1 MPARALI
8 TSAGSGP
15 ANNFMRSLRAEESHL
30 ALTLVGTHHDRF
42 LLKKSRA
49 DRNYLI
55 PPISTPGFLR
65 ALRRVIGAERIDV
78 LVPIADA
85 DVTVVSA
92 LRHRIPCRLLLAR
105 PGVIRLCQDKYRLN
119 AVLHSR
125 GLPVPLT
132 YPITHRD
139 GIERVF
145 RRLGSPRVAWCRIRF
160 GNGSTGALPVKRPA
174 QARAW
179 IDYWREMRGVPTR
192 AFTLSEYLP
201 GRDFGCQSLWRE
213 GELLLVKAFERLSYI
228 TAGGSPSGVSSAA
241 ALAKVVA
248 EPRVVDVCVAAIR
261 ALDRQPSGLFSIDLK
276 ENAAGTPCITEI
288 NAGRPLA
295 GTNLLDLTGKHN
307 MATAY
312 VRAALGEPVTFHG
325 QDDAEETWYMVRDLD
340 TLPDIF
346 HADDLFEGI
355 VDARG

>member
-1 MPARALI
+1 MPTRVLI

-15 ANNFMRSLRAEESHL
+15 ANNFVRSLRAGEPDL
-30 ALTLVGTHHDRF
+30 TLTLVGTHHDRF
-42 LLKKSRA
+42 FLKKSGA

-55 PPISTPGFLR
+55 PPVSTPGFLR
-65 ALRRVIGAERIDV
+65 ALRRVVRAERIDV
-78 LVPIADA
+78 LVPITDA
-85 DVTVVSA
+85 DVAALSA
-92 LRHRIPCRLLLAR
+92 LRQRIPCRLLLPR
-105 PGVIRLCQDKYRLN
+105 QGVVRLCQDKYRLN
-119 AVLHSR
+119 AFLQSH

-132 YPITHRD
+132 YPITGLD

-145 RRLGSPRVAWCRIRF
+145 RRLGPARVAWCRIRF

-179 IDYWREMRGVPTR
+179 IDYWREMRGVPAR

-201 GRDFGCQSLWRE
+201 GRDFGCQSLWRD
-213 GELLLVKAFERLSYI
+213 GELLLVKTFERLSYI

-241 ALAKVVA
+241 ALAKVIA
-248 EPRVVDVCVAAIR
+248 EPRVVDVCVASIC
-261 ALDRQPSGLFSIDLK
+261 ALDRQASGLFSIDLK

-288 NAGRPLA
+288 NVGRPLA

-307 MATAY
+307 MAIAY
-312 VRAALGEPVTFHG
+312 VRAARGEPLAFHG
-325 QDDAEETWYMVRDLD
+325 QYDTEEAWYMVRDLD